1 MAARLTT
8 LYLISRDTSSVYE
21 RVSFEFGARSDH
33 ANCSLASQPL
43 HANWRNWLFEIAT
56 FGGAYEFGE
65 DVRSEDEYSVS
76 SVDEEELAS
85 LVRMDL
91 DVDEGEIFKKYRIL
105 AIEGSARA
113 C

>member
-1 MAARLTT
+1 MRGPITR
-8 LYLISRDTSSVYE
+8 IV
-21 RVSFEFGARSDH
+21 VSQASPFTRIGEIGYFEM
-33 ANCSLASQPL
+33 
-43 HANWRNWLFEIAT
+43 AT

-91 DVDEGEIFKKYRIL
+91 DVDKGEIFKKYRIL
-105 AIEGSARA
+105 ASKGSERA
-113 C
+113 S

>member
-1 MAARLTT
+1 M
-8 LYLISRDTSSVYE
+8 
-21 RVSFEFGARSDH
+21 
-33 ANCSLASQPL
+33 
-43 HANWRNWLFEIAT
+43 
-56 FGGAYEFGE
+56 
-65 DVRSEDEYSVS
+65 S

-105 AIEGSARA
+105 ASKGSERA

>member
-1 MAARLTT
+1 MRGPITR
-8 LYLISRDTSSVYE
+8 IV
-21 RVSFEFGARSDH
+21 VSQASPFTRIGEIGYFEM
-33 ANCSLASQPL
+33 
-43 HANWRNWLFEIAT
+43 AT

-65 DVRSEDEYSVS
+65 DVRSEDES

-91 DVDEGEIFKKYRIL
+91 DVDKGEIFKKYRIL
-105 AIEGSARA
+105 ASKGSERA